1 MPRTRRAPA
10 SLGLAQPDLFGWPA
24 APCATP
30 QKRSYTGRTRAAD
43 RAPAETR
50 EAPPAVLVRG
60 ECLAILR
67 DMPSAS
73 VDALITDP
81 PSGTGFM
88 GAHWDTFDG
97 KPRRDGSADRQAAH
111 DAYGKG
117 ASPYGFSSARPATR
131 AARDGFVSFMT
142 AVLSEA
148 RRVIRPGGHAL
159 VWALPRT
166 SHWTGQALDDA
177 GWEIRDCVYHL
188 FGSGFPK
195 SHNLGDGR
203 GSALKPAV
211 EVWWLARAPLA
222 EATIA
227 ANVLA
232 HGTGA
237 LNIEACRIG
246 SERTRTSIKDMSAY
260 HGNQFGKP
268 GASAPI
274 TGYRENP
281 PGRWPA
287 NLVLSHAPECGDG
300 QCAPWCPVAELDSQ
314 SGYTRSPAFTGR
326 GAGGQ
331 HGRYSKIGAQGRVPA
346 PGDSGGASRFFYVA
360 KPSRSEREAGTER
373 LPRLQGGAYG
383 EYAGDGR
390 GRQTEHQPTG
400 NHHPTV
406 KPVALMRHFVR
417 LITPPGG
424 TVLDCFAGSGTTGV
438 AARLEGRGFVG
449 VEREAEYAAIAEA
462 RIAAAV

>member
-24 APCATP
+24 ASRATSELSCTSISEDSP
-30 QKRSYTGRTRAAD
+30 AANSED
-43 RAPAETR
+43 G
-50 EAPPAVLVRG
+50 PPAVLVRG

-166 SHWTGQALDDA
+166 SHWTGQALEDA

-222 EATIA
+222 ESTIA
-227 ANVLA
+227 ANA
-232 HGTGA
+232 RKHGTGA

-246 SERTRTSIKDMSAY
+246 HDTITSTIKDLSAA
-260 HGNQFGKP
+260 HGNKM
-268 GASAPI
+268 GAGVPMPTIGHAQH
-274 TGYRENP
+274 E
-281 PGRWPA
+281 GRWPA

-300 QCAPWCPVAELDSQ
+300 PCAPWCPVAELDRQ
-314 SGYTRSPAFTGR
+314 SGIRAAGARPARRHVSHF
-326 GAGGQ
+326 GAGAGTDD
-331 HGRYSKIGAQGRVPA
+331 GERIIYDA
-346 PGDSGGASRFFYVA
+346 GGASRFFYVA
-360 KPSRSEREAGTER
+360 KPSRAEREAGTER
-373 LPRLQGGAYG
+373 LPRARGGAYG

-400 NHHPTV
+400 NPHPTV

>member
-1 MPRTRRAPA
+1 
-10 SLGLAQPDLFGWPA
+10 
-24 APCATP
+24 
-30 QKRSYTGRTRAAD
+30 
-43 RAPAETR
+43 
-50 EAPPAVLVRG
+50 VLVRG

-222 EATIA
+222 EPTIA
-227 ANVLA
+227 ANA
-232 HGTGA
+232 RKHGTGA

-246 SERTRTSIKDMSAY
+246 HDTITSTIKDLSAA
-260 HGNQFGKP
+260 HGNKM
-268 GASAPI
+268 GAGVPMPTIGHAQH
-274 TGYRENP
+274 E
-281 PGRWPA
+281 GRWPA
-287 NLVLSHAPECGDG
+287 NLVLSHAPECEEGE
-300 QCAPWCPVAELDSQ
+300 CAAGCPVAELDRQ
-314 SGYTRSPAFTGR
+314 
-326 GAGGQ
+326 
-331 HGRYSKIGAQGRVPA
+331 
-346 PGDSGGASRFFYVA
+346 SGGASRFFYVA
-360 KPSRSEREAGTER
+360 KPARSEREAGTER
-373 LPRLQGGAYG
+373 LPRARGGAYG

-400 NHHPTV
+400 NPHPTV
-406 KPVALMRHFVR
+406 KPVTLMRHFVR

>member
-246 SERTRTSIKDMSAY
+246 SRHHHE
-260 HGNQFGKP
+260 HNQGFK
-268 GASAPI
+268 
-274 TGYRENP
+274 
-281 PGRWPA
+281 
-287 NLVLSHAPECGDG
+287 
-300 QCAPWCPVAELDSQ
+300 
-314 SGYTRSPAFTGR
+314 R
-326 GAGGQ
+326 GARQ
-331 HGRYSKIGAQGRVPA
+331 Q
-346 PGDSGGASRFFYVA
+346 
-360 KPSRSEREAGTER
+360 
-373 LPRLQGGAYG
+373 
-383 EYAGDGR
+383 DGR
-390 GRQTEHQPTG
+390 GRAHADYRP
-400 NHHPTV
+400 
-406 KPVALMRHFVR
+406 R
-417 LITPPGG
+417 
-424 TVLDCFAGSGTTGV
+424 
-438 AARLEGRGFVG
+438 AA
-449 VEREAEYAAIAEA
+449 
-462 RIAAAV
+462 